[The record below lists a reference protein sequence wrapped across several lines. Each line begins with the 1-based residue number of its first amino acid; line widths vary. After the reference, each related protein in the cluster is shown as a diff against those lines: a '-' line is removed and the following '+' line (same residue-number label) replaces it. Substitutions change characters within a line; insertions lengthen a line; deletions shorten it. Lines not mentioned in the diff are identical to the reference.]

1 MLKHPKHPWCAA
13 LGELAWFSPSG
24 FPFPTLLLFSSAF
37 TLLPLNPSCPVNSLL
52 TVMWTEYM
60 DHSISFGVFLGKS
73 VHDGKH
79 RLTFPP
85 DLLLCEQLRELA
97 MFLQLTSDGG

>member
-1 MLKHPKHPWCAA
+1 
-13 LGELAWFSPSG
+13 
-24 FPFPTLLLFSSAF
+24 
-37 TLLPLNPSCPVNSLL
+37 
-52 TVMWTEYM
+52 M